1 MQYQCLVKGWLA
13 TLNVTD
19 DDYSTHSLRKTNAS
33 AIYDTIKNVEAI
45 RQSPG
50 YISVAAN
57 STYLG
62 IERHKALDIAKN
74 H

>member
-13 TLNVTD
+13 KLNFTD

-33 AIYDTIKNVEAI
+33 VIDNATKNVKAI
-45 RQSPG
+45 RQSPSH
-50 YISVAAN
+50 ISVAST